1 MLGAALV
8 GAGKCQQ
15 VLRHCAWFG
24 APCRRCTEGAL
35 PSALLSLGPCTKCVG
50 GMKFGRMG
58 TPLQPCCRPQ
68 RPIPAAVPVHYCLP
82 QGDGQNAGLY
92 YFAPEQQLTVMANVR
107 AAAELTHGLLLD
119 WG

>member
-1 MLGAALV
+1 MLGAAL
-8 GAGKCQQ
+8 AGRCQQ
-15 VLRHCAWFG
+15 VLRHGAWFG
-24 APCRRCTEGAL
+24 ASCWRCKEGAL
-35 PSALLSLGPCTKCVG
+35 PSMLLSLGPYTTCVG

-58 TPLQPCCRPQ
+58 TPLHPCCRNQPMS
-68 RPIPAAVPVHYCLP
+68 AVPCPVHYCLP

-107 AAAELTHGLLLD
+107 AAAELTNGLLLD